1 MIERL
6 IRSPIPFR
14 LTSCCKMLQTFLE
27 GVNLSGEDSVKLRNI
42 RSHVF
47 GMRHLRPT
55 FLQQLSPLR
64 SEDAAK
70 LVVDFNGSF
79 SR

>member
-1 MIERL
+1 
-6 IRSPIPFR
+6 
-14 LTSCCKMLQTFLE
+14 MLQTFLE
-27 GVNLSGEDSVKLRNI
+27 GVNLSGEDSVKLRNV

-47 GMRHLRPT
+47 GMRHLRPI
-55 FLQQLSPLR
+55 FLQQLSPLI